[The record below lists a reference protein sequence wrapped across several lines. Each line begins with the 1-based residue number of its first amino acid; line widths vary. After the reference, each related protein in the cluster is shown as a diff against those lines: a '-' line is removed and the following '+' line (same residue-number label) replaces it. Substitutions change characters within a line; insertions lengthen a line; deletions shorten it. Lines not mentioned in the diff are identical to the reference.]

1 MQRKKIF
8 LIRLCSFAVIL
19 YTATKKVQFDNLSMG
34 LHWNTK
40 LGLRYLVAVGVVFI
54 PSATKSKYLLVE
66 LNNQNTNIG
75 QQNDRSYIEQ
85 IRVFHTKNQTNYHK
99 STFEYIFEGHALVDD
114 HPFLD
119 SEYSPTFNRHRE
131 KGTFYKIK

>member
-1 MQRKKIF
+1 MHSYAMKYVLVTRNKRGCSCCKTCAITCKNIEILYLIYNTWGLIHNGSDLNKSVTLLMQRKKIF

-40 LGLRYLVAVGVVFI
+40 LGLRYLVAVGVVCI

-75 QQNDRSYIEQ
+75 
-85 IRVFHTKNQTNYHK
+85 
-99 STFEYIFEGHALVDD
+99 
-114 HPFLD
+114 
-119 SEYSPTFNRHRE
+119 
-131 KGTFYKIK
+131 